1 MRVSAPEIKWTSDNP
16 PLLITAEKAIY
27 EEMWKAQTM
36 GGHPSEQQEYFVK
49 PIFRVEVHPSEYIH
63 IASGGTLLQYD
74 TILPNSIGNNPV
86 VTPGHMTVLS

>member
-49 PIFRVEVHPSEYIH
+49 PIFRVEVRIPKACPRNEIDIRSR
-63 IASGGTLLQYD
+63 LD
-74 TILPNSIGNNPV
+74 V
-86 VTPGHMTVLS
+86 VH